1 MASHGKRPGDP
12 KTILQGKLSVVQ
24 SALVYAFM
32 STVPRFGINL
42 TKKTTK
48 KTTTTGEQLKR
59 PEFYSH
65 NLNSMP

>member
-42 TKKTTK
+42 TKKK
-48 KTTTTGEQLKR
+48 KKKNNRGATQKARVLFSQFK
-59 PEFYSH
+59 
-65 NLNSMP
+65 